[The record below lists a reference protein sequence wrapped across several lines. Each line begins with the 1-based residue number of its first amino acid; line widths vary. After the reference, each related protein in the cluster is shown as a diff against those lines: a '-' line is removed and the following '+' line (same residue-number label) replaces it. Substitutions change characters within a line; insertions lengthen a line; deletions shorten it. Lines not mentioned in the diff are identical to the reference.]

1 MKIGVYVG
9 SFNPVHIGH
18 KKIIDHLIDNN
29 YLDKVIVIP
38 TEGYWDKTNLIDVK
52 HRINMLK
59 FYKNKNILINDYL
72 YNFQYTFQILNE
84 LKEENPNDELYLI
97 IGTDNISKFHLWKNV
112 EEILKNKILVLNRD
126 DIEIDSYIE
135 RFEQKE
141 NFVIIED
148 FKPISI
154 SSTQIRNN
162 VDDMSKYLDKPIY
175 EYIKRN
181 GLYIN

>member
-29 YLDKVIVIP
+29 YLDKVIIIP

-59 FYKNKNILINDYL
+59 FYESKNILINDHL
-72 YNFQYTFQILNE
+72 NKFQYTYQILNA
-84 LKEENPNDELYLI
+84 LKKANPSDELYLI
-97 IGTDNISKFHLWKNV
+97 IGADNVPKFHLWKNV
-112 EEILKNKILVLNRD
+112 EEILNNKVLVLNRD
-126 DIEIDSYIE
+126 DIEINNYIDK
-135 RFEQKE
+135 FQQKE

-162 VDDMSKYLDKPIY
+162 VDDMSKYLDKQIY

>member
-72 YNFQYTFQILNE
+72 NNFQYTYQILNV
-84 LKEENPNDELYLI
+84 LKEENPNDELYFI

>member
-38 TEGYWDKTNLIDVK
+38 TEGYWDKTNLIHIK

-59 FYKNKNILINDYL
+59 FYENEKIIINDYL
-72 YNFQYTFQILNE
+72 NNFQYTYQILNA
-84 LKEENPNDELYLI
+84 LKKENPKDELYLI
-97 IGTDNISKFHLWKNV
+97 IGADNIPKFNLWKNV
-112 EEILKNKILVLNRD
+112 EEILNNKVLVLNRD
-126 DIEIDSYIE
+126 DIKINSYIE
-135 RFEQKE
+135 NFKQKE

-162 VDDMSKYLDKPIY
+162 VDDMSKYLDKQIY
-175 EYIKRN
+175 EYIKEN
-181 GLYIN
+181 NLYIS

>member
-18 KKIIDHLIDNN
+18 KKIIDYLIDNN
-29 YLDKVIVIP
+29 YLDNVIVIP
-38 TEGYWDKTNLIDVK
+38 TESYWDKTNLIDVK
-52 HRINMLK
+52 DRINMLK
-59 FYKNKNILINDYL
+59 FYENKNILINDCL
-72 YNFQYTFQILNE
+72 NDCQYTYQILNV

-162 VDDMSKYLDKPIY
+162 VDDMSKYLDKQIY